1 MTIPSEQSFADARGI
16 SLLEFFRIA
25 RKRWSWL
32 LAGALLGA
40 LAAFSYVVLCKPTFE
55 TRASIR
61 IGKVYELGMIEEVD
75 SATVQ
80 LIEQY
85 GPRADNQ
92 ARRNMPYLKQELK
105 LPGQNNILRLVAV
118 GNSPE
123 ETKGLLDM
131 IVEKLMRRHEQ
142 IYKDAIWPLQQRI
155 AVVDRKMRILTSE
168 ITELIERAALLKD
181 IISDQTSAIAITRS
195 NYSVQLSQLEYDRVV
210 LQQKIVW
217 PNSYPSEVVMPPS
230 LPKEPVA
237 PRKIVIVASGVLFG
251 LLLSLFAALVKEN
264 YSKASAVIR

>member
-1 MTIPSEQSFADARGI
+1 
-16 SLLEFFRIA
+16 
-25 RKRWSWL
+25 
-32 LAGALLGA
+32 
-40 LAAFSYVVLCKPTFE
+40 
-55 TRASIR
+55 
-61 IGKVYELGMIEEVD
+61 MIEEVD

-105 LPGQNNILRLVAV
+105 LPGQNNILR
-118 GNSPE
+118 
-123 ETKGLLDM
+123 LLDM